1 MSVDAAGG
9 ARLTAVNEM
18 AEALDLKIG
27 DRLADARAKAGTY
40 VQVRDAD
47 PGADAEAL
55 RRLAL
60 WGLRYTPLSSPWP
73 EAMGGD
79 GFFLDV
85 TGASHLFGGEAALL
99 KDLARRLSQ
108 FDLTARCALAET
120 PGAAWAMSR
129 FHHGPPVILM
139 PGEEKPALSPLP
151 IEALRIDGETSAT
164 LRRLGFK
171 TVGTL
176 IDRPRAPFAARF
188 DKHLLTRLDQALGVA
203 SEPLVFIMPPALYH
217 ARRQLLE
224 PVSHQDAIVAI
235 MARLMHD
242 LAPMLVRDGMGARHL
257 RLDLFR
263 VDGAVTSLDLGLARP
278 SRDSAHVTKLAAL
291 KLDRL
296 ASDIDAG
303 FGFETL
309 TLSATQV
316 EPMEARQG
324 SLLDSLDDHDTA
336 EGEAMLIDSF
346 VHRLGTER
354 VRRLVARA
362 SHIPERAGGIA
373 LAAQKHA
380 PQQQKPHT
388 GPRPVLLLPKPEL
401 AEVLS
406 LLPEG
411 PPRRFRW
418 RGVMR
423 NVAQADGPERIADEW
438 WRGSEA
444 QDHRARDY
452 YVVEDEGGHRF
463 WLFRE
468 GVQDRETDLP
478 RWFVHGL
485 FA

>member
-9 ARLTAVNEM
+9 ARLTAVNEK
-18 AEALDLKIG
+18 AEALDLQVG

-108 FDLTARCALAET
+108 FGLTARCALTET
-120 PGAAWAMSR
+120 PGAAWALSR
-129 FHHGPPVILM
+129 FHHGLPVILS
-139 PGEEKPALSPLP
+139 PGKEKQALSPLP
-151 IEALRIDGETSAT
+151 IEALRIDTETSGT

-171 TVGTL
+171 TIGAL

-188 DKHLLTRLDQALGVA
+188 DVQLLTRLDQAFGLA
-203 SEPLVFIMPPALYH
+203 AEPLVFIMPPALYH

-224 PVSHQDAIVAI
+224 PVTHQDAIIAI
-235 MARLMHD
+235 MARLMQD
-242 LAPMLVRDGMGARHL
+242 LVPALTRDGMGARHL
-257 RLDLFR
+257 LLDLFR

-278 SRDSAHVTKLAAL
+278 SRDPAHVTRLAAL

-316 EPMEARQG
+316 EPMTARQEN
-324 SLLDSLDDHDTA
+324 LLDQIDDHDTG
-336 EGEAMLIDSF
+336 EREAMLIDSF
-346 VHRLGTER
+346 VHRLGGDH
-354 VRRLVARA
+354 VRRLIARA
-362 SHIPERAGGIA
+362 SHVPEQAGGIA
-373 LAAQKHA
+373 LVAQAPAA
-380 PQQQKPHT
+380 PQQKPLT
-388 GPRPVLLLPKPEL
+388 GPRPFLLLPKPEI
-401 AEVLS
+401 AEVLA

-423 NVAQADGPERIADEW
+423 NVTQADGPERIADEW
-438 WRGSEA
+438 WRNSEA
-444 QDHRARDY
+444 QDHLARDY
-452 YVVEDEGGHRF
+452 YVVEDEMGHRF
-463 WLFRE
+463 WLYRE
-468 GVQDRETDLP
+468 GVQERETHLP
-478 RWFVHGL
+478 RWFVHGV